1 MDAPLEWYKTV
12 HHFLLELGFQRIW
25 SDACVWTWRKEG
37 VLRGVISGHVDD
49 FLFAGGAEDSEWQ
62 EILKQIQQRFKWG
75 DWDSGKFT
83 QCGVQIETTSEGFTL
98 PQPHYLTNLEEIH
111 ISSTR
116 RKDRKSATTDW
127 EKFQLYKGL
136 TGRRQLV
143 RPTDRATSCC

>member
-1 MDAPLEWYKTV
+1 M
-12 HHFLLELGFQRIW
+12 
-25 SDACVWTWRKEG
+25 G
-37 VLRGVISGHVDD
+37 VGMIMGHVDD
-49 FLFAGGAEDSEWQ
+49 FLFGGSDEDRGWQ
-62 EILKQIQQRFKWG
+62 EIIRLIKERFKWG
-75 DWDSGKFT
+75 DWDQDRFV

-127 EKFQLYKGL
+127 EKTQLYKGL